1 MNKSRFTSPAFRYL
15 PADDVSFELLQASQR
30 MKKSKGKD
38 ALCVVIAAKE
48 LQDVLVQH
56 DGVDVTMGFVTAQV
70 LWSGGGNPLRAA
82 EIKAATIREADEDAD
97 AVGLDFI
104 QDLQDFFDLYEN
116 KTLEEVLNDH
126 FARL

>member
-1 MNKSRFTSPAFRYL
+1 MKKSRFTGPAFRYL

-56 DGVDVTMGFVTAQV
+56 DGIDVTMGFVTAQV
-70 LWSGGGNPLRAA
+70 LWSGGGHPLRAA
-82 EIKAATIREADEDAD
+82 EIKAATIREEDEDAD

>member
-1 MNKSRFTSPAFRYL
+1 MKKSRFTNPAFRFI
-15 PADDVSFELLQASQR
+15 PADDVSFELLQAGQR

-38 ALCVVIAAKE
+38 ALCVVIAARE
-48 LQDVLVQH
+48 LQDILVQH
-56 DGVDVTMGFVTAQV
+56 DGIDVIMGFVTAQV
-70 LWSGGGNPLRAA
+70 LWSGAGYPLRAA
-82 EIKAATIREADEDAD
+82 EIKAATIRETDEDAEE
-97 AVGLDFI
+97 VGMHFI

>member
-1 MNKSRFTSPAFRYL
+1 MKKSRFTSPAFRYL
-15 PADDVSFELLQASQR
+15 PADDVSFELLQAGQR

-70 LWSGGGNPLRAA
+70 LWSGAGHPLRAA